1 MTGRSHRLASVI
13 ASATIALCAGQATA
27 QTTTLGVVA
36 ATIASAPS
44 CLSYQVKGVCFFLRC
59 RLSGCSVQTTIRV
72 SHYMPDVVISTY
84 NDQYLHPWA
93 DVGTVV
99 SGVGSTV
106 GAALLALPLDSS
118 ANTDHSTL
126 PGGQS
131 AANKGADA
139 IGNPLVVI
147 NNVSSSLVTPGVAEL
162 MSFPSA
168 LPAIASEWAS
178 APAAMVASVPGEV
191 LNLLKTPS
199 AVFKNVS
206 DAVKVVEK
214 LSSIKDM
221 ASSASKAV
229 GDAQAVLEKVKDFKS
244 ILDLATT
251 ASGGTVDLLC
261 PSSASPLGVYFQSD
275 ADALVWRGM
284 LPLESLYVASW
295 LPGYKEVSHSP
306 LASTWG
312 SVYPR
317 QGQLVQDHPVKA
329 SAVFAQ
335 RVTSIITQ
343 RSQPHVY
350 APLSAGGGGYKWFAR
365 VADPKYSMVYPA
377 PSGCMTFGQ
386 NDSLSLTSFGDFK
399 TTSSH
404 GYIWNLWTR
413 YDCCRRR
420 GSFLFTVP

>member
-1 MTGRSHRLASVI
+1 MTSRNRRPASLI
-13 ASATIALCAGQATA
+13 AAATFTLCAGQASA

-36 ATIASAPS
+36 ATVASAPS

-59 RLSGCSVQTTIRV
+59 GLTGCSIRTTIRV

-106 GAALLALPLDSS
+106 GAALLATPLDSS

-126 PGGQS
+126 ADGQS
-131 AANKGADA
+131 AASKGADA
-139 IGNPLVVI
+139 IGNPLVVV
-147 NNVSSSLVTPGVAEL
+147 NNVSSALVTPGVAEL
-162 MSFPSA
+162 MRFPSTV
-168 LPAIASEWAS
+168 PSIGSEWAA
-178 APAAMVASVPGEV
+178 APAALLASVPSSV
-191 LNLLKTPS
+191 LSLINNPS
-199 AVFKNVS
+199 SILQSVS
-206 DAVKVVEK
+206 DAATVIDKVT
-214 LSSIKDM
+214 SIKDM
-221 ASSASKAV
+221 ASSATKAV
-229 GDAQAVLEKVKDFKS
+229 GDATAVLEKIKDFKS

-251 ASGGTVDLLC
+251 ASGGTLDLLC

-275 ADALVWRGM
+275 ADALFWRGI
-284 LPLESLYVASW
+284 LPLELLYVGSW
-295 LPGYKEVSHSP
+295 MPGYKEVSRSP
-306 LASTWG
+306 LANTWG
-312 SVYPR
+312 SIYPR

-350 APLSAGGGGYKWFAR
+350 APLNAGSGGYRWFAR
-365 VADPKYSMVYPA
+365 LANPKYSMVYPI
-377 PSGCMTFGQ
+377 PSGCMTFGE
-386 NDSLSLTSFGDFK
+386 NDSVSLTSFGDFK

-404 GYIWNLWTR
+404 GYIWNLWNR
-413 YDCCRRR
+413 YDCCRSAGR
-420 GSFLFTVP
+420 FLFTVP